1 VPSGRPGHDSGG
13 DLEPREDRFVSGQA
27 DVTREDELAAG
38 AASTSPDRR
47 DAHDGRARIS
57 RAVESSQGCIPV
69 GPGGIVTVFAGS
81 RSVS

>member
-1 VPSGRPGHDSGG
+1 MSHATMNSLPAPRARP
-13 DLEPREDRFVSGQA
+13 RI
-27 DVTREDELAAG
+27 
-38 AASTSPDRR
+38 
-47 DAHDGRARIS
+47 DAMLTTGARIS